1 MAATLTSNGV
11 AFSDGS
17 TINGTTANT
26 IGCYV
31 FGMILN
37 NTYGVVYNVT
47 YGSTYAA
54 GAGTGQVQ
62 ASARLGLV
70 WGWAGQYSSNQLAGT
85 WRYMGSSGAIPA
97 ANDCL
102 GGPGFAQAVFVRTA

>member
-37 NTYGVVYNVT
+37 NNYNAAYNVT

-62 ASARLGLV
+62 ASTRM
-70 WGWAGQYSSNQLAGT
+70 GWREGGAGQYSSNQLAGT
-85 WRYMGSSGAIPA
+85 WRYMGSSGAIEA
-97 ANDCL
+97 ANDCS
-102 GGPGFAQAVFVRTA
+102 GGSGFAQAVFVRTA